1 MALPTYMKDVNPWDP
16 GAVYRKHLA
25 DKAAKGQLVH
35 GDDHQIGLLDSL
47 GHMMTGITS
56 EDVDQIEAHK
66 KYKADGKAGQTALN
80 NSGFKGTLGLADKDY
95 ITVGDVNQA
104 IESKKEKK
112 TQEIRTQTNKDNLE
126 YLGKSQAPVISG
138 QKLTAESTD
147 KQTVELGRQFD
158 INSAD
163 KKAERAADSLLQIK
177 LAEMQQSGDR
187 ERYEQDRMY
196 YEQDKKEANIQA
208 LVASLASLGA
218 AFAI

>member
-16 GAVYRKHLA
+16 GAIYRKHLA
-25 DKAAKGQLVH
+25 DKAAKGQQMH
-35 GDDHQIGLLDSL
+35 GDDHQLGLLDSI

-66 KYKADGKAGQTALN
+66 KYKAQGKAGQTALN
-80 NSGFKGTLGLADKDY
+80 DSGLKGTLGLADKDY
-95 ITVGDVNQA
+95 ITVADVNKA
-104 IESKKEKK
+104 KEEKLKAEYQLRRTEGK
-112 TQEIRTQTNKDNLE
+112 TDAADALTQQQGPLLEQIRGQNKTLAKQLE
-126 YLGKSQAPVISG
+126 EQ
-138 QKLTAESTD
+138 
-147 KQTVELGRQFD
+147 GRQFD
-158 INSAD
+158 ITSAD
-163 KKAERAADSLLQIK
+163 NKSAKAADNLLQIK

-208 LVASLASLGA
+208 LVASLASLGT